1 MTLPKKDKN
10 MTSLRE
16 RFFKN
21 RGLGVNPLAEG
32 FGDDGDVAQDFDPTF
47 MSPEQGSKIDK
58 VVQAINQAHTKNVL
72 VAIYLDG
79 SEWGSWHDTHELAS
93 VLPKMKREISKLG
106 MSSQKSKVLIKIDSQ
121 SGYSSPE
128 ESMKFSISIPM
139 LAEVL
144 SKIDT
149 TIVPKKSIDIL
160 ADEISGHIDWGA
172 GFANFG
178 QFAAEYSRDTY
189 FKDTFFKDKIREVGG
204 DLLKFS
210 DETELFFN
218 ILYKM
223 WNNKKGIGKLPKK
236 Q

>member
-1 MTLPKKDKN
+1 MTTLKEN
-10 MTSLRE
+10 
-16 RFFKN
+16 FYKN
-21 RGLGVNPLAEG
+21 RGLGVNPLDEG
-32 FGDDGDVAQDFDPTF
+32 FGDDGGVAQDFDPTF
-47 MSPEQGSKIDK
+47 MSPKQVSKIDK
-58 VVQAINQAHTKNVL
+58 IVQAINQAHTKNVL

-79 SEWGSWHDTHELAS
+79 DRWGSWRDAHELAS
-93 VLPKMKREISKLG
+93 VLPEMKREISKLG
-106 MSSQKSKVLIKIDSQ
+106 MSSKKSKVLIKIDSK

-128 ESMKFSISIPM
+128 ASMEFSISIPM

-149 TIVPKKSIDIL
+149 SIVPKKSIDIL
-160 ADEISGHIDWGA
+160 ADELSGYIDWGA

-178 QFAAEYSRDTY
+178 QFASDYS
-189 FKDTFFKDKIREVGG
+189 KDTFLKDKIREIGG
-204 DLLKFS
+204 ELLKSS

-218 ILYKM
+218 LLYKM